1 MMHISLYTYIYTPL
15 TSSDYETGSHK
26 MLIITPAN
34 LGCPPLCYNHRFEIP
49 LNIFPELISFRQHRQ
64 CNLSLE
70 MTNYL
75 QTAVEGSG
83 LDFSPSHLKQLLS
96 FSHHFAAWGQL
107 PLLDKNAL
115 SLPIRQGLCLCMY
128 AKENALWDINLQILR
143 EEALLWWM
151 WAWQ

>member
-1 MMHISLYTYIYTPL
+1 MMHLSLYTYIYTPL

-34 LGCPPLCYNHRFEIP
+34 LGCPPLCCNHRFEIP
-49 LNIFPELISFRQHRQ
+49 LNFFSALISFRQHRQ

-75 QTAVEGSG
+75 KTAVEGSG

-96 FSHHFAAWGQL
+96 FSRHFAAWGQL

-128 AKENALWDINLQILR
+128 EKENAL
-143 EEALLWWM
+143 
-151 WAWQ
+151 